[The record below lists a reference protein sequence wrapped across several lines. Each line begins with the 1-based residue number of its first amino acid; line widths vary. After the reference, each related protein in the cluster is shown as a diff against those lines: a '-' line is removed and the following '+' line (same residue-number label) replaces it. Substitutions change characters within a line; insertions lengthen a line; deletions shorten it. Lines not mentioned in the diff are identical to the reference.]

1 MWVFTRSTE
10 AHQDQTAAQSPV
22 LTPEALQVCRGLA
35 KVALTSAQV
44 DLVLCKSSQHSTAL
58 ALPDW
63 SPPACTFT
71 AGSSFRSF
79 LLLAALCDDIV
90 SRLTWISMACRLRK
104 LMYRVVFPFELKLGN
119 TSEACDAADSVYNLF
134 AVVVHIGSGMNHG
147 KV

>member
-1 MWVFTRSTE
+1 M
-10 AHQDQTAAQSPV
+10 
-22 LTPEALQVCRGLA
+22 
-35 KVALTSAQV
+35 
-44 DLVLCKSSQHSTAL
+44 
-58 ALPDW
+58 
-63 SPPACTFT
+63 
-71 AGSSFRSF
+71 
-79 LLLAALCDDIV
+79 LAALCDDIV